1 MSENKENDTQKQTR
15 RSRSHKRQ
23 KEDARSKR
31 NPELE
36 SERQLARKLRAEEAR
51 ARREAI
57 ENRPPFRGLQINPTV
72 SLFDEEGKEEIGE
85 RNWKGWGVDI
95 HPQVT
100 IPATIILLLFIV
112 LLSIFSE
119 EANVVF
125 DYILDAATNY
135 TGWFMILATAVFIV
149 ASIFFAFSRYGR
161 IVIGGNDAKPEFS
174 RFGWFAMLLSAGMG
188 IGLVF
193 WSVAEPISH
202 LGEPSPLFNVDPNSP
217 GAVQAALTSTF
228 FHWGVHPWAIYAI
241 VGLGLAFFS
250 FNKGLPLTIRS
261 LFYPLIGNKIYGWR
275 GNLIDILSV
284 LSTMTG
290 LATSLGLGVSQVN
303 AGLNHLFGVTIS
315 PVVQIILIIV
325 ITAMATISVILGL
338 DKGVQRLSEI
348 NMGLAGIFALFV
360 LLVGPTVFI
369 MSGFTQNLGYYV
381 ANFVEMS
388 MWTETFTNTN
398 WQGGWTLFYWAWWIS
413 WSPFVGMFIARISKG
428 RSVRE
433 FIIGVVLVP
442 TIISLL
448 FMSIL
453 GGTALY
459 QQINGLNDIAS
470 VVNVDESLAL
480 FSLADHLPFSGI
492 LSIVGIILVTVFF
505 VTSSD
510 SGSLVIDHLTSGG
523 KLDTPLAQRIFWAV
537 IEGAV
542 AAVLLIGGGL
552 TALQTASILTGVPFA
567 LVLLVMVYSLY
578 LGLRQEFLIEHA
590 VRERLRKVRRDHII
604 TDVIQSNVEDQAL
617 VENVADKLAEE
628 DEQEEQEAAN
638 EEENEETTDEN
649 DSKISEEST

>member
-1 MSENKENDTQKQTR
+1 MSEKKEKNTRKQEKKT
-15 RSRSHKRQ
+15 
-23 KEDARSKR
+23 RSKR

-36 SERQLARKLRAEEAR
+36 SERELARKLRQEEAK
-51 ARREAI
+51 ARKEAI
-57 ENRPPFRGLQINPTV
+57 ENRPPFRGLQINPTT

-100 IPATIILLLFIV
+100 IPSTIILLLFIV
-112 LLSIFSE
+112 LLSIFSQ
-119 EANVVF
+119 EANAVF
-125 DYILDAATNY
+125 DYILDAVTNY

-149 ASIFFAFSRYGR
+149 AGLFFAFSRYGR

-202 LGEPSPLFNVDPNSP
+202 LDEPSPLFNVEANSS
-217 GAVQAALTSTF
+217 GAIQTALTSTF
-228 FHWGVHPWAIYAI
+228 FHWGIHPWAIYAI

-261 LFYPLIGNKIYGWR
+261 LFYPLIGNKIYGWW
-275 GNLIDILSV
+275 GNTIDILSV
-284 LSTMTG
+284 LATMTG

-303 AGLNHLFGVTIS
+303 AGLNHLFGIAIS
-315 PVVQIILIIV
+315 PTVQIILIIV
-325 ITAMATISVILGL
+325 ITGFATTSVILGL

-348 NMGLAGIFALFV
+348 NMALAAVFALFI
-360 LLVGPTVFI
+360 LIVGPTVFI
-369 MSGFTQNLGYYV
+369 LSGFTQNLGHYA
-381 ANFVEMS
+381 ANFIEMS
-388 MWTETFTNTN
+388 LWTETFSNTN
-398 WQGGWTLFYWAWWIS
+398 WQGAWTLFYWAWWIS

-442 TIISLL
+442 TIISIL

-459 QQINGLNDIAS
+459 QQVNGISDIAS

-480 FSLADHLPFSGI
+480 FTLADNLPLSSI
-492 LSIVGIILVTVFF
+492 LSVVGIILVTVFF

-552 TALQTASILTGVPFA
+552 TALQTASIITGVPFTF
-567 LVLLVMVYSLY
+567 VLLVMAYSLY
-578 LGLRQEFLIEHA
+578 LGLRQEFLIERA
-590 VRERLRKVRRDHII
+590 VREKLRKVRSDHII
-604 TDVIQSNVEDQAL
+604 SEVVQSNVEDKAL
-617 VENVADKLAEE
+617 VENVAEKLADEESEE
-628 DEQEEQEAAN
+628 DE
-638 EEENEETTDEN
+638 EETNNNDESSTDSQN
-649 DSKISEEST
+649 S

>member
-1 MSENKENDTQKQTR
+1 MSEKKARHSQKREKDTQ
-15 RSRSHKRQ
+15 SKR
-23 KEDARSKR
+23 KR

-36 SERQLARKLRAEEAR
+36 SERELARKLRKEEAR

-57 ENRPPFRGLQINPTV
+57 ENRPPFKGLQINPTT

-85 RNWKGWGVDI
+85 RNWKGWGIDI

-100 IPATIILLLFIV
+100 IPATIILLLFII
-112 LLSIFSE
+112 LLSLFSQ

-125 DYILDAATNY
+125 DYILDAVTNY
-135 TGWFMILATAVFIV
+135 TGWFMILATAIFIG
-149 ASIFFAFSRYGR
+149 AGIFFAFSRYGK

-174 RFGWFAMLLSAGMG
+174 RWGWFAMLLSAGMG

-202 LGEPSPLFNVDPNSP
+202 LGEPSPMFNVDPNSP
-217 GAVQAALTSTF
+217 GAVQSALTSTF
-228 FHWGVHPWAIYAI
+228 FHWGIHPWAIYAI

-250 FNKGLPLTIRS
+250 YNKGLPLTIRS
-261 LFYPLIGNKIYGWR
+261 LFYPLIGNKIYGWW
-275 GNLIDILSV
+275 GNIIDILSV
-284 LSTMTG
+284 LATMTG
-290 LATSLGLGVSQVN
+290 LATSLGLGVSQIN
-303 AGLNHLFGVTIS
+303 AGLNHLFDVTIS
-315 PVVQIILIIV
+315 PTVQIILIIV
-325 ITAMATISVILGL
+325 ITVFATTSVVLGL
-338 DKGVQRLSEI
+338 DKGVQKLSEI
-348 NMGLAGIFALFV
+348 NMALAAVFALFI

-369 MSGFTQNLGYYV
+369 LSSFTQNLGYYA
-381 ANFVEMS
+381 ANFIEMS
-388 MWTETFTNTN
+388 LWTETFTNTN
-398 WQGGWTLFYWAWWIS
+398 WQGSWTLFYWAWWIS

-428 RSVRE
+428 RSVKE

-442 TIISLL
+442 TIISAI

-459 QQINGLNDIAS
+459 QQINGISDLAS

-480 FSLADHLPFSGI
+480 FSLSDNLP
-492 LSIVGIILVTVFF
+492 LSSVLSVVGIILVTVFF

-552 TALQTASILTGVPFA
+552 TALQTASIITGLPFTF
-567 LVLLVMVYSLY
+567 VLLAMVYSLY
-578 LGLRQEFLIEHA
+578 LGLRQEFLIERA
-590 VRERLRKVRRDHII
+590 VREKLRKVRNDHII
-604 TDVIQSNVEDQAL
+604 SEVVQSNVEDKAL
-617 VENVADKLAEE
+617 VENVAEKLAEDE
-628 DEQEEQEAAN
+628 DSEEDT
-638 EEENEETTDEN
+638 EENTNEETNEDN
-649 DSKISEEST
+649 YNPESQSSQ

>member
-1 MSENKENDTQKQTR
+1 MPENKENHTQKQARKGNR
-15 RSRSHKRQ
+15 RRG
-23 KEDARSKR
+23 KENTRSKR

-36 SERQLARKLRAEEAR
+36 SERELARKMRKEEAR
-51 ARREAI
+51 ARKEAI
-57 ENRPPFRGLQINPTV
+57 ENQPPFRGLQINPTT

-100 IPATIILLLFIV
+100 IPATIILLLFII
-112 LLSIFSE
+112 LLSIFSQ

-125 DYILDAATNY
+125 DYILDAVTNY
-135 TGWFMILATAVFIV
+135 TGWFMILATAIFIG
-149 ASIFFAFSRYGR
+149 AGLFFAFSRYGK

-174 RFGWFAMLLSAGMG
+174 RWGWFAMLLSAGMG

-202 LGEPSPLFNVDPNSP
+202 LGEPSPMFNVDPNSA
-217 GAVQAALTSTF
+217 GAVKTALTSSF
-228 FHWGVHPWAIYAI
+228 FHWGIHPWAIYAI

-250 FNKGLPLTIRS
+250 YNKGLPLTIRS
-261 LFYPLIGNKIYGWR
+261 LFYPLIGNKIYGWW
-275 GNLIDILSV
+275 GNIIDILSV
-284 LSTMTG
+284 LATMTG

-303 AGLNHLFGVTIS
+303 AGLNHLFGISIS
-315 PVVQIILIIV
+315 PGIQIVLIIV
-325 ITAMATISVILGL
+325 ITAFATTSVVLGL
-338 DKGVQRLSEI
+338 DKGVQKLSEI
-348 NMGLAGIFALFV
+348 NMVLAAIFALFI

-369 MSGFTQNLGYYV
+369 LSGFTQNLGYYA
-381 ANFVEMS
+381 ANFIEMS
-388 MWTETFTNTN
+388 FWTETFTSTN
-398 WQGGWTLFYWAWWIS
+398 WQGSWTLFYWAWWIS

-428 RSVRE
+428 RSVKE

-442 TIISLL
+442 TIISAI

-459 QQINGLNDIAS
+459 QQINGINDLAS

-480 FSLADHLPFSGI
+480 FSLSDSLPLSSI
-492 LSIVGIILVTVFF
+492 LSVVGIILVTVFF
-505 VTSSD
+505 ITSSD

-523 KLDTPLAQRIFWAV
+523 KLDTPLAQRIFWAI

-552 TALQTASILTGVPFA
+552 TALQTASIITGLPFTF
-567 LVLLVMVYSLY
+567 VLLAMVYSLY
-578 LGLRQEFLIEHA
+578 LGLRQEFLIERA
-590 VRERLRKVRRDHII
+590 VREKLRKVRNDHII
-604 TDVIQSNVEDQAL
+604 TEVVQSNVEDKAL
-617 VENVADKLAEE
+617 VENVAEKLAEE
-628 DEQEEQEAAN
+628 EDPEEDT
-638 EEENEETTDEN
+638 NEETNEDDYNT
-649 DSKISEEST
+649 ESQSSQ

>member
-1 MSENKENDTQKQTR
+1 MPENKENHTQKQARKGNR
-15 RSRSHKRQ
+15 RRG
-23 KEDARSKR
+23 KENTRSKR

-36 SERQLARKLRAEEAR
+36 SERELARKMRKEEAR
-51 ARREAI
+51 ARKEAI
-57 ENRPPFRGLQINPTV
+57 ENRPPFRGLQINPTT

-100 IPATIILLLFIV
+100 IPATIILLLFII
-112 LLSIFSE
+112 LLSIFSQ

-125 DYILDAATNY
+125 DYILDAVTNY
-135 TGWFMILATAVFIV
+135 TGWFMILATAIFIG
-149 ASIFFAFSRYGR
+149 AGLFFAFSRYGK

-174 RFGWFAMLLSAGMG
+174 RWGWFAMLLSAGMG

-202 LGEPSPLFNVDPNSP
+202 LGEPSPMFNVDPNSA
-217 GAVQAALTSTF
+217 GAVKTALTSSF
-228 FHWGVHPWAIYAI
+228 FHWGIHPWAIYAI

-250 FNKGLPLTIRS
+250 YNKGLPLTIRS
-261 LFYPLIGNKIYGWR
+261 LFYPLIGNKIYGWW
-275 GNLIDILSV
+275 GNIIDILSV
-284 LSTMTG
+284 LATMTG

-303 AGLNHLFGVTIS
+303 AGLNHLFGISIS
-315 PVVQIILIIV
+315 PGIQIVLIIV
-325 ITAMATISVILGL
+325 ITAFATTSVVLGL
-338 DKGVQRLSEI
+338 DKGVQKLSEI
-348 NMGLAGIFALFV
+348 NMVLAAIFALFI

-369 MSGFTQNLGYYV
+369 LSGFTQNLGYYA
-381 ANFVEMS
+381 ANFIEMS
-388 MWTETFTNTN
+388 FWTETFTSTN
-398 WQGGWTLFYWAWWIS
+398 WQGSWTLFYWAWWIS

-428 RSVRE
+428 RSVKE

-442 TIISLL
+442 TIISAI

-459 QQINGLNDIAS
+459 QQINGINDLAS

-480 FSLADHLPFSGI
+480 FSLSDSLPLSSI
-492 LSIVGIILVTVFF
+492 LSVVGIILVTVFF
-505 VTSSD
+505 ITSSD

-523 KLDTPLAQRIFWAV
+523 KLDTPLAQRIFWAI

-552 TALQTASILTGVPFA
+552 TALQTASIITGLPFTF
-567 LVLLVMVYSLY
+567 VLLAMVYSLY
-578 LGLRQEFLIEHA
+578 LGLRQEFLIERA
-590 VRERLRKVRRDHII
+590 VREKLRKVRNDHII
-604 TDVIQSNVEDQAL
+604 TEVVQSNVKDKAL
-617 VENVADKLAEE
+617 VENVAEKLAEE
-628 DEQEEQEAAN
+628 EDPEEDT
-638 EEENEETTDEN
+638 NEETNEDDYNT
-649 DSKISEEST
+649 ESQSSQ

>member
-1 MSENKENDTQKQTR
+1 MPENKENHTQKQARKGNR
-15 RSRSHKRQ
+15 RRG
-23 KEDARSKR
+23 KENTRSKR

-36 SERQLARKLRAEEAR
+36 SERELARKMRKEEAR
-51 ARREAI
+51 ARKEAI
-57 ENRPPFRGLQINPTV
+57 ENRPPFRGLQINPTT

-100 IPATIILLLFIV
+100 IPATIILLLFII
-112 LLSIFSE
+112 LLSIFSQ

-125 DYILDAATNY
+125 DYILDAVTNY
-135 TGWFMILATAVFIV
+135 TGWFMILATAIFIG
-149 ASIFFAFSRYGR
+149 AGLFFAFSRYGK

-174 RFGWFAMLLSAGMG
+174 RWGWFAMLLSAGMG

-202 LGEPSPLFNVDPNSP
+202 LGEPSPMFNVDPNSA
-217 GAVQAALTSTF
+217 GAVKTALTSSF
-228 FHWGVHPWAIYAI
+228 FHWGIHPWTIYAI

-250 FNKGLPLTIRS
+250 YNKGLPLTIRS
-261 LFYPLIGNKIYGWR
+261 LFYPLIGNKIYGWW
-275 GNLIDILSV
+275 GNIIDILSV
-284 LSTMTG
+284 LATMTG

-303 AGLNHLFGVTIS
+303 AGLNHLFGISIS
-315 PVVQIILIIV
+315 PGIQIVLIIV
-325 ITAMATISVILGL
+325 ITAFATTSVVLGL
-338 DKGVQRLSEI
+338 DKGVQKLSEI
-348 NMGLAGIFALFV
+348 NMVLAAIFALFI

-369 MSGFTQNLGYYV
+369 LSGFTQNLGYYA
-381 ANFVEMS
+381 ANFIEMS
-388 MWTETFTNTN
+388 FWTETFTSTN
-398 WQGGWTLFYWAWWIS
+398 WQGSWTLFYWAWWIS

-428 RSVRE
+428 RSVKE

-442 TIISLL
+442 TIISAV

-459 QQINGLNDIAS
+459 QQINGINDLAS

-480 FSLADHLPFSGI
+480 FSLSDSLPLSSI
-492 LSIVGIILVTVFF
+492 LSLVGIILVTVFF
-505 VTSSD
+505 ITSSD

-523 KLDTPLAQRIFWAV
+523 KLDTPLAQRIFWAI

-552 TALQTASILTGVPFA
+552 TALQTASIITGLPFTF
-567 LVLLVMVYSLY
+567 VLLAMVYSLY
-578 LGLRQEFLIEHA
+578 LGLRQEFLIERA
-590 VRERLRKVRRDHII
+590 VREKLRKVRNDHII
-604 TDVIQSNVEDQAL
+604 TEVVQSNVEDKAL
-617 VENVADKLAEE
+617 VENVAEKLAEE
-628 DEQEEQEAAN
+628 EDT
-638 EEENEETTDEN
+638 NEETNEDDYNT
-649 DSKISEEST
+649 ESQSSQ

>member
-1 MSENKENDTQKQTR
+1 MTEKKARHSQKREKDTQ
-15 RSRSHKRQ
+15 SKR
-23 KEDARSKR
+23 KR

-36 SERQLARKLRAEEAR
+36 SERELARKLRKEEAR

-57 ENRPPFRGLQINPTV
+57 ENRPPFRGLQINPTT

-85 RNWKGWGVDI
+85 RNWKGWGIDI

-100 IPATIILLLFIV
+100 IPATIILLLFII
-112 LLSIFSE
+112 LLSLFSQ

-125 DYILDAATNY
+125 DYILDAVTNY
-135 TGWFMILATAVFIV
+135 TGWFMILATAIFIG
-149 ASIFFAFSRYGR
+149 AGIFFAFSRYGK

-174 RFGWFAMLLSAGMG
+174 RWGWFAMLLSAGMG

-202 LGEPSPLFNVDPNSP
+202 LGEPSPMFNVDPNSP
-217 GAVQAALTSTF
+217 GAVQSALTSTF
-228 FHWGVHPWAIYAI
+228 FHWGIHPWAIYAI

-250 FNKGLPLTIRS
+250 YNKGLPLTIRS
-261 LFYPLIGNKIYGWR
+261 LFYPLIGNKIYGWW
-275 GNLIDILSV
+275 GNIIDILSV
-284 LSTMTG
+284 LATMTG
-290 LATSLGLGVSQVN
+290 LATSLGLGVSQIN
-303 AGLNHLFGVTIS
+303 AGLNHLFDVTIS
-315 PVVQIILIIV
+315 PTVQIILIIV
-325 ITAMATISVILGL
+325 ITVFATTSVVLGL
-338 DKGVQRLSEI
+338 DKGVQKLSEI
-348 NMGLAGIFALFV
+348 NMALAAVFALFI

-369 MSGFTQNLGYYV
+369 LSSFTQNLGYYA
-381 ANFVEMS
+381 ANFIEMS
-388 MWTETFTNTN
+388 LWTETFTNTN
-398 WQGGWTLFYWAWWIS
+398 WQGSWTLFYWAWWIS

-428 RSVRE
+428 RSVKE

-442 TIISLL
+442 TIISAI

-459 QQINGLNDIAS
+459 QQINGISDLAS

-480 FSLADHLPFSGI
+480 FSLSDNLP
-492 LSIVGIILVTVFF
+492 LSSVLSVVGIILVTVFF

-552 TALQTASILTGVPFA
+552 TALQTASIITGLPFTF
-567 LVLLVMVYSLY
+567 VLLAMVYSLY
-578 LGLRQEFLIEHA
+578 LGLRQEFLIERA
-590 VRERLRKVRRDHII
+590 VREKLRKVRSDHII
-604 TDVIQSNVEDQAL
+604 SEVVQSNVEDQAL
-617 VENVADKLAEE
+617 VENVAEKLAEDEEPEE
-628 DEQEEQEAAN
+628 DTEENAN
-638 EEENEETTDEN
+638 EETNEDN
-649 DSKISEEST
+649 YNPESQSSQ